1 MSFAPQTILDA
12 RTEIKKYVPQ
22 LSWVELGIVGDDS
35 HAASGSSYHLGKDAL
50 RSNSYTIIESSR
62 DRNGLTNA
70 ASALDVGY
78 FKITVPST
86 GKAWTLRDFSA
97 FCVNECR
104 AGAADTKDIREI
116 IYSLDGKTVKRWD
129 RLGIRSSGDDSH
141 LSHTHFSWFRDSES
155 RSKVSLFRRW
165 FVSIGMIPGED
176 DMTKDE
182 LVAFLKTDEAKKL
195 LASAVWKTDG
205 VIPAPADSDVAKN
218 PEWAGESYLYWDRQI
233 IIGARQYAADAL
245 AVAQRTEVA
254 LAKVSQAV
262 VQLATAVSGQQPAPA
277 DLALLTSAASE
288 AVRTVLRNGVNGA

>member
-1 MSFAPQTILDA
+1 MVGAWVV
-12 RTEIKKYVPQ
+12 VPC
-22 LSWVELGIVGDDS
+22 LL
-35 HAASGSSYHLGKDAL
+35 AL
-50 RSNSYTIIESSR
+50 RSEFNSIAPGRDKGADGTIGDGAHNSTSDHYPDEDSDYLR
-62 DRNGLTNA
+62 DHDADSKNEVH
-70 ASALDVGY
+70 ALD
-78 FKITVPST
+78 IDST
-86 GKAWTLRDFSA
+86 GPWPAGRSFDSIIKAIVARERAEYEHPTTRARLKYVIWNRQIASRSNGWVWVAYNGSDPHTNHAHFSA
-97 FCVNECR
+97 RYETDTE
-104 AGAADTKDIREI
+104 ADTRPWGVVQE
-116 IYSLDGKTVKRWD
+116 
-129 RLGIRSSGDDSH
+129 
-141 LSHTHFSWFRDSES
+141 
-155 RSKVSLFRRW
+155 
-165 FVSIGMIPGED
+165 GE

-182 LVAFLKTDEAKKL
+182 LVAFLKTDEARKL

-262 VQLATAVSGQQPAPA
+262 VQLAQAVAALSGQQPAPA